1 MPKSKRA
8 KARAKS
14 RNHQREV
21 IASTANPSALRR
33 KKVVRVASILVV
45 FALVATVIVGAMS
58 ASPAKAAEPASSTVS
73 ANTARTLTATPEP
86 DTDGDGIP
94 NNADPDIDGDGI
106 VNGVDPDIDGDGV
119 ANANDSD
126 PAGTNGETPG
136 STKTNSGGTAPLPRL
151 IPTELDNPLGRT
163 AITLVIL
170 GAGAAVIVARRKH
183 K

>member
-8 KARAKS
+8 RARAKN
-14 RNHQREV
+14 RNHTREV
-21 IASTANPSALRR
+21 AAATLSPAAVRR
-33 KKVVRVASILVV
+33 KRVVRIASILVI

-58 ASPAKAAEPASSTVS
+58 ASPAKAADFAV
-73 ANTARTLTATPEP
+73 TLAATPEP

-106 VNGVDPDIDGDGV
+106 VNGADPDIDGDGV
-119 ANANDSD
+119 ANGSDSD
-126 PAGTNGETPG
+126 PAATNGETPG
-136 STKTNSGGTAPLPRL
+136 SKKSDVGGTVPLPRL
-151 IPTELDNPLGRT
+151 IPTELDNPLGRA

-170 GAGAAVIVARRKH
+170 GSGAAVIIARRKH